1 MIHQQAP
8 EMLSDYAGHI
18 IYSPCLSEKRN
29 KKNAGDSPLVR
40 NYSFFFIFYFLFFY
54 FYFLFFYFFYGKKQQ
69 RKVLMLRKIKQKN
82 KLQ

>member
-40 NYSFFFIFYFLFFY
+40 NYSI
-54 FYFLFFYFFYGKKQQ
+54 FFYGKKQQ

-82 KLQ
+82 ILQ